1 MSWAERR
8 ILQLQKR
15 TTFSAEKT
23 EQYSKNQGAGLH
35 WKKSEPRGRMYSSF
49 TDKQYNRI
57 TKFVLI
63 FYFPLYLWTI
73 HWKEKPVRRWKML
86 CTLFGRM
93 RKSCAPEPTDGK
105 ERSLHRVQGSVKR
118 LWPGLVNF
126 VPAVAYHFCRSMST
140 VFTQPDQSLS
150 AAKSCREGRRGVG
163 GWVGGCPFKAE
174 NNRNSS
180 ILLMPSLS
188 GVTRSAWWEGYVY
201 EFHENLDKE
210 GVVQQDALI
219 IL

>member
-1 MSWAERR
+1 MRPNRR
-8 ILQLQKR
+8 TEKR
-15 TTFSAEKT
+15 EVST
-23 EQYSKNQGAGLH
+23 EY
-35 WKKSEPRGRMYSSF
+35 RGR
-49 TDKQYNRI
+49 
-57 TKFVLI
+57 
-63 FYFPLYLWTI
+63 
-73 HWKEKPVRRWKML
+73 
-86 CTLFGRM
+86 G
-93 RKSCAPEPTDGK
+93 
-105 ERSLHRVQGSVKR
+105 
-118 LWPGLVNF
+118 
-126 VPAVAYHFCRSMST
+126 
-140 VFTQPDQSLS
+140 
-150 AAKSCREGRRGVG
+150 GVG